1 MAKKKS
7 KNSVKIELSL
17 VLRIVALV
25 LGVAAVCFGFLQSV
39 SYTGKLLGT
48 ETSLTGFEVMFG
60 KEDLGGLSF
69 MTLVA
74 FLLPL
79 AGGVLMVFKNKLLNI
94 IALVCFVVGA
104 VLLFL
109 VPNFVVLVENS
120 LLGAYTSKLAVGSI
134 LSAVASILG
143 AGVAGYVTFLAK

>member
-60 KEDLGGLSF
+60 KEKYASFSF
-69 MTLVA
+69 MTFVA